1 MPVGS
6 IIAQS
11 VDAGTT
17 VKLNTRVSVT
27 VSAGPEPTPE
37 PTDEDFDWDDPSSWD
52 ADRSEE
58 QGEDSPSDGFGQF
71 WKWFT
76 GGA

>member
-1 MPVGS
+1 
-6 IIAQS
+6 
-11 VDAGTT
+11 
-17 VKLNTRVSVT
+17 VSVT

-37 PTDEDFDWDDPSSWD
+37 PTDEDFDWDDLLSWGD
-52 ADRSEE
+52 TDRSEE
-58 QGEDSPSDGFGQF
+58 QQPTDSPSDGFGQF